1 MKIDISDCKNLTAK
15 KAKIRTQMTE
25 LLIEFLKEKFEDV
38 EGDVLQ
44 VGTNE
49 VAVAVAID
57 DVDGF
62 ATDVCV
68 VVKPEVKSWTRPAA
82 TAKRQ
87 TEPYDRFDAA
97 EAYEEECRVKKQN
110 RKSNPEESE

>member
-1 MKIDISDCKNLTAK
+1 
-15 KAKIRTQMTE
+15 MTE
-25 LLIEFLKEKFEDV
+25 LLMEFLKEKLENG

-44 VGTNE
+44 IGMNE
-49 VAVAVAID
+49 VAVTDAMD

-62 ATDVCV
+62 ETEVCV

-82 TAKRQ
+82 TARRQ

-97 EAYEEECRVKKQN
+97 EAYAAECEVKKAN
-110 RKSNPEESE
+110 RKSKPEDC

>member
-1 MKIDISDCKNLTAK
+1 MKIDISECKNLTAK
-15 KAKIRTQMTE
+15 KSKIRTEMTA
-25 LLIEFLKEKFEDV
+25 LLMEFLKEKFEDV

-82 TAKRQ
+82 TARRQ
-87 TEPYDRFDAA
+87 TEPYDRFDVA
-97 EAYEEECRVKKQN
+97 EAYAAECEVKKAN
-110 RKSNPEESE
+110 RKSKPEDC

>member
-25 LLIEFLKEKFEDV
+25 LLMEFLKEKFEDV

-49 VAVAVAID
+49 VAVAID
-57 DVDGF
+57 DFDGF

-82 TAKRQ
+82 TARRQ

-97 EAYEEECRVKKQN
+97 EAYAAECEVKKAN
-110 RKSNPEESE
+110 RKSKPEDC

>member
-82 TAKRQ
+82 TARRQ

-97 EAYEEECRVKKQN
+97 EAYAAECEVKKAN
-110 RKSNPEESE
+110 RKSKSEDC

>member
-1 MKIDISDCKNLTAK
+1 MKIDISECKNLTAK
-15 KAKIRTQMTE
+15 KTKIRTEMTA
-25 LLIEFLKEKFEDV
+25 LLMEFLKEKFEDT

-49 VAVAVAID
+49 IAAAVALD
-57 DVDGF
+57 TDSDGF
-62 ATDVCV
+62 TTDVCV

-97 EAYEEECRVKKQN
+97 EAYAAECKVKKIN
-110 RKSNPEESE
+110 RKSKPEN

>member
-1 MKIDISDCKNLTAK
+1 MKIDISECKNLTAK
-15 KAKIRTQMTE
+15 KSKIRTEMTA
-25 LLIEFLKEKFEDV
+25 LLMEFLKEKFEDV

-68 VVKPEVKSWTRPAA
+68 VVKPEVKSWTKPAA
-82 TAKRQ
+82 TARRQ

-97 EAYEEECRVKKQN
+97 EAYAAECEVKKAN
-110 RKSNPEESE
+110 RKSKPEDC